1 MTEGERMPV
10 RIAVALTPEHDRAAA
25 PPPHTGP
32 AMYAAFLGAV
42 RERHPELSIALH
54 DSVRYKP
61 FVLTPL
67 LDDCDRAPREAGP
80 ARFEVGLLSDELT
93 GPVLGALTG
102 LDRVRVGRTWYLP
115 DPPEVVSAA
124 PYPELALAAEPA
136 TEWSFR
142 LLTPVGFASARD
154 EPVRRQRPWP
164 DPVRVLRNLAA
175 RWDTFAGDVAL
186 PLDTVAVLSDHV
198 EVVDGDLR
206 ITEHLVEP
214 SKRDSPAGYLRGS
227 VGTVRYRLADAHR
240 VPAEIRRALDA
251 LAGFAEF
258 AGFGDRTAMGMGYVR
273 RT

>member
-1 MTEGERMPV
+1 MPV
-10 RIAVALTPEHDRAAA
+10 RIMVALTPEHDRAV

-32 AMYAAFLGAV
+32 AVYAAFLGAV
-42 RERHPELSIALH
+42 RERSPRLSAVLH

-61 FVLTPL
+61 FTLTPL
-67 LDDCDRAPREAGP
+67 LDERDRAPTEAG
-80 ARFEVGLLSDELT
+80 ATRFEIGLLSDELT

-102 LDRVRVGRTWYLP
+102 MERVRVGRTWYRP
-115 DPPEVVSAA
+115 DSPDVVSAV
-124 PYPELALAAEPA
+124 PYLELALTAEPVV
-136 TEWSFR
+136 EWSFR

-186 PLDTVAVLSDHV
+186 PPDTVAVLSDHV
-198 EVVDGDLR
+198 EVVGGDLR
-206 ITEHLVEP
+206 IVEHLVEP
-214 SKRDSPAGYLRGS
+214 GKRDSPAGYLRGS

-240 VPAEIRRALDA
+240 VPAEIRLALDA

-273 RT
+273 RI